1 MAKYQSYRC
10 PDCKIDAGYGPGIF
24 VHMHLLADKGD
35 TPDRCPL
42 CQAWVNE
49 DDPPDEAFV
58 PQAPRIKKSPYGKSV
73 DQTYRN
79 MEEASILR
87 ADEAA
92 GMLESQYA
100 AQPKDE
106 HDSLVRTTQKE
117 EIAHLKSE
125 LKITNMRDP
134 SEMREGDTAHIP
146 KPANPAIT
154 TGAAYQPYAG
164 SVSGAAVSPMVSTI
178 KSFTANHTPR
188 AMGMIRAGNMGTDRG
203 R

>member
-1 MAKYQSYRC
+1 LLAKFQHYRC
-10 PDCKIDAGYGPGIF
+10 PECAGVF
-24 VHMHLLADKGD
+24 RHTHLLLDKSD
-35 TPDRCPL
+35 PPDRCPL

-49 DDPPDEAFV
+49 DEPPDEAFV
-58 PQAPRIKKSPYGKSV
+58 PQAPRIKKSPYVKSV

-92 GMLESQYA
+92 GILESTYA

-106 HDSLVRTTQKE
+106 HDSLVRATQLE
-117 EIAHLKSE
+117 EIALLKSE

-146 KPANPAIT
+146 KPASPAIP
-154 TGAAYQPYAG
+154 TGASFQPYAG
-164 SVSGAAVSPMVSTI
+164 SVSGAAVSPMASTI

-188 AMGMIRAGNMGTDRG
+188 AMAMIRAGNMGTDRG

>member
-1 MAKYQSYRC
+1 VAKFQHYRC
-10 PDCKIDAGYGPGIF
+10 PECGGVF
-24 VHMHLLADKGD
+24 RHTHLLLDKSD
-35 TPDRCPL
+35 PPDRCPL
-42 CQAWVNE
+42 CHAWVNE
-49 DDPPDEAFV
+49 DEPPTEEFV
-58 PQAPRIKKSPYGKSV
+58 PQAPRIKKNSYTKSV

-106 HDSLVRTTQKE
+106 HDSLVRVTQKE

-146 KPANPAIT
+146 KPSIP
-154 TGAAYQPYAG
+154 TGASYQSPAG
-164 SVSGAAVSPMVSTI
+164 YVGAGVSPMVNTI

-188 AMGMIRAGNMGTDRG
+188 AIGMIRAGNMGTDRG

>member
-1 MAKYQSYRC
+1 LAKFQHYRC
-10 PDCKIDAGYGPGIF
+10 PECGGVFKF
-24 VHMHLLADKGD
+24 LHERSD
-35 TPDRCPL
+35 TPPPDRCLL
-42 CQAWVNE
+42 CNAWVSE
-49 DDPPDEAFV
+49 DEPPEPVFV
-58 PQAPRIKKSPYGKSV
+58 PQAPRIKKSPYAKSV

-79 MEEASILR
+79 MEESSIHR

-106 HDSLVRTTQKE
+106 HDSLVRATQRE
-117 EIAHLKSE
+117 EIALLKSD

-146 KPANPAIT
+146 KPTMA
-154 TGAAYQPYAG
+154 TGASYQPYAG
-164 SVSGAAVSPMVSTI
+164 SVSGSAVSPMVSTI
-178 KSFTANHTPR
+178 SSFTANHTPR